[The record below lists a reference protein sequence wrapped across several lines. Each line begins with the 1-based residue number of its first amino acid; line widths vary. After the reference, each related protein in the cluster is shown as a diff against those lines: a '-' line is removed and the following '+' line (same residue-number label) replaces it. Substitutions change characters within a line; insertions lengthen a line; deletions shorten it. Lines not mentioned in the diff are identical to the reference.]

1 MPRQS
6 QSSWF
11 DRQYHI
17 WWGVQIIK
25 LLSLHSCHTVSEAF
39 EWIFNW
45 NYAKLSKTWR
55 LVIWTFAL
63 LKWRNCTK

>member
-17 WWGVQIIK
+17 WWEVQIIK
-25 LLSLHSCHTVSEAF
+25 RLSLHSCTISEAF

-45 NYAKLSKTWR
+45 H
-55 LVIWTFAL
+55 
-63 LKWRNCTK
+63 